1 MMPVWEDCQI
11 DRAQTGAQ
19 CVLEMLAE
27 SHADI
32 LAVFVSFLLSV
43 RWIMNQIRTTDP
55 TSRGPRRMT
64 ADKRLCCDAA
74 NRRAN
79 HEHVPSG
86 TLTAGKGPTG
96 RAGERQSTVESCER
110 PKTSVKGAEG
120 LRLTPRLPRPD
131 EDTLV
136 IPATRSSSERPLSWV
151 ASRTPLTT
159 NISEQ
164 STPMTASASARPE
177 GAARKARTWQ
187 SGTRF
192 YSYVVARQTQGKG
205 LAVTRSI

>member
-1 MMPVWEDCQI
+1 MMPLWQACQI
-11 DRAQTGAQ
+11 DGAQTGAQ
-19 CVLEMLAE
+19 CVLEVLAE
-27 SHADI
+27 THADI

-43 RWIMNQIRTTDP
+43 RWIMNQIRATDP

-74 NRRAN
+74 NRRAS

-96 RAGERQSTVESCER
+96 RA
-110 PKTSVKGAEG
+110 
-120 LRLTPRLPRPD
+120 TPRLPRPG

-136 IPATRSSSERPLSWV
+136 IPATRSSSERRPPSWV
-151 ASRTPLTT
+151 TAKTPLTT
-159 NISEQ
+159 NISEH
-164 STPMTASASARPE
+164 STPMTASASSRPE

-205 LAVTRSI
+205 LAVNRSI